1 MKEDRRFYIG
11 FKLKYFIY
19 YVIMVWL
26 KNNFIDN
33 SFDIVN

>member
-1 MKEDRRFYIG
+1 MKKVGKMKEDRRFYIG

-26 KNNFIDN
+26 KK
-33 SFDIVN
+33 